1 MRLLPP
7 SAVLSGVRVL
17 LRGELAR
24 YSTDRSSEASQFEVE
39 LAKLVGVERALG
51 LNSGTSGLICALVG
65 VGVGPGDEVLVPAYT
80 WVSSAASVLAVG
92 AIPIL
97 VEIDRSLTIDPADIA
112 RKITPHT
119 KAIIP
124 VHMQNMPS
132 AMDAIMAVAKQH
144 RLAVIEDA
152 CQAVG
157 VTYKGRALGSIG
169 DVGVFS
175 YQQYK
180 NIYSGEGGAL
190 VTNDGRIYT
199 RARMYHDVGS
209 YTRLEKLDG
218 NEPLFAGVNLRMP
231 ELSAAI
237 LRPQLKLLAGKIEH
251 LKTHRRLALQR
262 LRSSRFAARFEVS
275 PHHDPEA
282 AAGLSVYFDEPEDA
296 RAFAGASR
304 GVTRLIE
311 TGRHV
316 YTNWESLK
324 SKRAAHPSLDPWTWA
339 HRPVEFTPETCP
351 RTLEILARTCLIP
364 LRLEMPTL
372 VYRAWLLRSIP

>member
-7 SAVLSGVRVL
+7 TAVLSGVRVL

-24 YSTDRSSEASQFEVE
+24 YSTDRDSEASQFERE
-39 LAKLVGVERALG
+39 LARELGVERALG
-51 LNSGTSGLICALVG
+51 LNSGTSALICALIG

-97 VEIDRSLTIDPADIA
+97 VEIDRSLTMDPADIE
-112 RKITPHT
+112 RKITSHT

-132 AMDAIMAVAKQH
+132 DMDAIMAIAK
-144 RLAVIEDA
+144 RRGLMVIEDA

-157 VTYKGRALGSIG
+157 VTYKGRALGAIG
-169 DVGVFS
+169 DAGAFS

-190 VTNDGRIYT
+190 VTNDARIFT

-209 YTRLEKLDG
+209 YTRQEKLDG
-218 NEPLFAGVNLRMP
+218 VEPLFAGVNLRMP

-237 LRPQLKLLAGKIEH
+237 LRPQLKLLPGKIEH
-251 LKTHRRLALQR
+251 LKTHRRLALGR
-262 LRSSRFAARFEVS
+262 LANSSYAKRFTIS
-275 PHHDPEA
+275 PHHDEPS
-282 AAGLSVYFDEPEDA
+282 AAGLAVYFEDPEQA
-296 RAFAGASR
+296 RAFAAGSR
-304 GVTRLIE
+304 GVTRLID

-324 SKRAAHPSLDPWTWA
+324 AKRPAHPSLDPWSWA

-351 RTLEILARTCLIP
+351 KTLEILARTCLIP

>member
-7 SAVLSGVRVL
+7 AAVLSGVRVL

-24 YSTDRSSEASQFEVE
+24 YSTDGKSEASQLEAE
-39 LAKLVGVERALG
+39 LARELGVERALV
-51 LNSGTSGLICALVG
+51 LNSGTSALMCALVG

-92 AIPIL
+92 AIPVL
-97 VEIDRSLTIDPADIA
+97 TEIDESLTLDPRDIA

-124 VHMQNMPS
+124 VHMQNCPS
-132 AMDAIMAVAKQH
+132 DMDAIMALAKQH
-144 RLAVIEDA
+144 GLAVIEDA

-157 VTYKGRALGSIG
+157 VSYRGRMLATIG
-169 DVGVFS
+169 HVGAYSF
-175 YQQYK
+175 QQYK

-190 VTNDGRIYT
+190 MTNDVKIFT

-209 YTRLEKLDG
+209 YTRQEKLEG
-218 NEPLFAGVNLRMP
+218 SEPLMPGVNMRMP
-231 ELSAAI
+231 EISAAI
-237 LRPQLKLLAGKIEH
+237 LRPQLKLLRGKVKH
-251 LKTHRRLALQR
+251 LIAHRKLALAQL
-262 LRSSRFAARFEVS
+262 LRSRFAAKFRIS

-282 AAGLSVYFDEPEDA
+282 AAGLAVYFDDPEEA
-296 RAFAGASR
+296 RAFAGSSR
-304 GVTRLIE
+304 GVVRLID

-324 SKRAAHPSLDPWTWA
+324 SKAPVHPALDPWAWA
-339 HRPVEFTPETCP
+339 HQRVEFTPETCP